1 MLCEITIENVAVIEK
16 AVADFSVGFT
26 VLTGETGAGKS
37 ILIDSINAI
46 LGNRTSKDIVR
57 SGANEAVIWARF
69 QNIDAA
75 MCEKL
80 KEAGYECEDELLLY
94 RKITADGKSTCR
106 INGMPTT
113 TAILRD
119 VCSGL
124 IHIHGQH
131 DTHGLLSPQKHIG
144 MLDAFAE
151 NKTLK
156 SQYKDIY
163 THLVALQ
170 KEEKSLQMDE
180 AEKTRQIDLL
190 RYEVNEIENADLKPE
205 EEKQLLES
213 RNEIVHARQIA
224 SSLHDAYIALS
235 GDGNEDESGAATLLA
250 DAARSVQNAAEYA
263 ENLAEI
269 ADSLQEMYYTATEM
283 ASDIQNR
290 LSNTDHGEHS
300 LDAIEERLDVMYR
313 LKQKYGPTIEDV
325 ISYGEKARNKL
336 ESMQFSEKRLNEL
349 AEEIAVVYSQVE
361 SLAQKITQSRTA
373 AFEKLQ
379 NEITDALVFLNMPG
393 IELSLF
399 SQLVPLGPQGQ
410 DNMELYISTNAGEK
424 PKPLAKIASGGELAR
439 ITLALKRA
447 LADRDDVP
455 TVIYDEIDTGVSGL
469 AAGRI
474 GKLLRDTAGGR
485 QVICVTHTAQ
495 VAACAKSHLLIEK
508 NVDNGRTY
516 THIKELDKQGRV
528 EELARI
534 ISGDNITDTARANA
548 KEMMEMA

>member
-16 AVADFSVGFT
+16 AIADFSVGFT

-57 SGANEAVIWARF
+57 SGAKEAVIWARF
-69 QNIDAA
+69 QDVDSTV
-75 MCEKL
+75 CRKL
-80 KEAGYECEDELLLY
+80 EEAGYECENELLLY
-94 RKITADGKSTCR
+94 RKISIDGKSTCR

-113 TAILRD
+113 AAILRD

-151 NKTLK
+151 NKLLK
-156 SQYKDIY
+156 SQYKEIY

-170 KEEKSLQMDE
+170 QEEKSLQMDE
-180 AEKTRQIDLL
+180 AEKARQIDLL
-190 RYEVNEIENADLKPE
+190 RYEVDEIENADLKPL
-205 EEKQLLES
+205 EEKQLTEI

-224 SSLHDAYIALS
+224 NSLHDAYTALNGGS
-235 GDGNEDESGAATLLA
+235 EDETGAATLLA

-263 ENLAEI
+263 ENLTEI

-290 LSNTDHGEHS
+290 LSNTEHGEHS
-300 LDAIEERLDVMYR
+300 LDAIEERLDVIYR
-313 LKQKYGPTIEDV
+313 LKQKYGATVEDV
-325 ISYGEKARNKL
+325 ISYGETARKKL
-336 ESMQFSEKRLNEL
+336 DSMQFSEKRLKEL
-349 AEEIAVVYSQVE
+349 AEEITDIHSQVE
-361 SLAQKITQSRTA
+361 NLAEKITQSRTT
-373 AFEKLQ
+373 AFAKLQ
-379 NEITDALVFLNMPG
+379 DEIIDALVFLNMPG

-399 SQLVPLGPQGQ
+399 SQKVPFGPQGQ
-410 DNMELYISTNAGEK
+410 DAMELYISTNAGEK

-516 THIKELDKQGRV
+516 THIKELDNQGRI

-534 ISGDNITDTARANA
+534 ISGDNITETARANA